1 MCVVCCSE
9 NGTRVWSVEKRCE
22 HRKNVVNTVDV
33 FLVCKLEL
41 AVGLCKKERAH
52 GSKVA
57 EFGIHAPTMVKPQR
71 GGSAL

>member
-1 MCVVCCSE
+1 M
-9 NGTRVWSVEKRCE
+9 
-22 HRKNVVNTVDV
+22 NTVDV

-41 AVGLCKKERAH
+41 AVGLCKKERVH